1 MGMAISN
8 EQKIAAFGGIMDLI
22 GKEAIGE
29 WFSAILPPNRLE
41 QVLIIAKVGDG
52 RYGYYTG
59 HYQNGIFYADDIE
72 IENSTVICWKYDDAE
87 NIVKLLKF

>member
-1 MGMAISN
+1 MEMAISN
-8 EQKIAAFGGIMDLI
+8 EQKIAAFDGIMRLV
-22 GKEAIGE
+22 GTHALGE
-29 WFSAILPPNRLE
+29 WFGAAAPPERLE
-41 QVLIIAKVGDG
+41 QVLMISKVGDG

-59 HYQNGIFYADDIE
+59 HYQNGIFHADDIE